1 MLQMCPE
8 QFINSWSLAYHRKTR
23 HCETEPPPLD
33 SELPANERKRWKCE
47 YCEKRYVSQQSLLAH
62 VNMLHT
68 GDNPG
73 PTFQCDQC
81 GKRFAR
87 KVLH

>member
-1 MLQMCPE
+1 M
-8 QFINSWSLAYHRKTR
+8 
-23 HCETEPPPLD
+23 
-33 SELPANERKRWKCE
+33 
-47 YCEKRYVSQQSLLAH
+47 SQQSLLAH

-81 GKRFAR
+81 GKRLTR
-87 KVLH
+87 KVLLYLVDVSSSLKMFII